1 MTQECS
7 GDRRIKSGLPGKYLW
22 HTLLLLTAIGAVLAF
37 RLTNGRHYGR
47 LIVRLD
53 EVMGSNQSLVIF
65 AQRLDGSLLPLQ
77 PRPENRQ
84 VWCRDSGWPPVKSLI
99 LAGNDLGPIESDNVQ
114 VLLGSS
120 MLHAQALRL
129 ARTVQAGPAEP
140 RFEELR
146 RKMGVEDAWELFP
159 EPAYL
164 FPLSTG
170 IGTVNWL
177 GNAPLLLVAVTQ
189 GFTIWLGII
198 LLLFAG
204 QRIAALH
211 LQSQLSASSGEIVS
225 QVAAEVIRL
234 ILLIFAAHLCWC
246 RLIPVVTLRVPDQV
260 SAAMIATILTGLFV
274 AGWVRV
280 VYTTA
285 SDFRLKICMAA
296 FAVAVFLAKIWWLTT
311 VEFRPLSDYEAY
323 HRYGAQLAAE
333 DWESIRSGPKGLSAI
348 YLRRAA
354 AFAWPISYF
363 FGPSMSA
370 YECVNVLT
378 QAVTVWLLCILIRR
392 MFCLKT
398 AALSLPFLLLY
409 PELWYLPGMVT
420 HNIPGY
426 LWMVAAWLA
435 VDSFLKVSELQ
446 SDRSS
451 RWLSRLGAAGIFGL
465 LAGIALGLLD
475 LTKSYGMICILSLAL
490 CLLIGPLLP
499 ASLVARRT
507 GARASNLQKLVFF
520 IVLVVTEQLLVR
532 NVDQFLLQKTGL
544 VGPPNWTLNYLTA
557 IDSTT
562 DANGDKSFL
571 WTHYSYA
578 VDSKNVLPLAFR
590 KLLHEKLGTGIE
602 FLKCMFRKNEV
613 LSRAAD
619 SMPLVQD
626 DIRLQKLEAKP
637 ENVWFGAFQ
646 STFSY
651 LLALITGGM
660 FLLRLLLPGPLV
672 RSESELFPLA
682 SSAAVML
689 AVYLLTES
697 HPYYA
702 LNLVFPFCW
711 SAGAVI
717 EKLRSCGERAVSGT
731 QAIRLHCPLPRCLA
745 AGVLAI
751 AVAVFCAAGSAVDHS
766 GLTFHR
772 VAATG
777 SVEYANDVAPA
788 SGGKSAI
795 FAATGTSR
803 VHGWLELSTAAG
815 TLNAGQ
821 SATATFT
828 VQSEAGP
835 LRGLRFFVAGN
846 QRARQQQ
853 IRDAWKG
860 LPIRYAITI
869 NGKKVVEDQPLEEL
883 TRPRFLLVPASH
895 WLGKQPPTESTA
907 SVMVTLTCTADT
919 AIRRITPPPAISI
932 EYFH

>member
-1 MTQECS
+1 MTQEHLS
-7 GDRRIKSGLPGKYLW
+7 DRWLKLGLRGRYLW
-22 HTLLLLTAIGAVLAF
+22 HMLLLLTAIGAVFAF
-37 RLTNGRHYGR
+37 RVTNGRHYGR

-53 EVMGSNQSLVIF
+53 EVTAANPSLVIF
-65 AQRLDGSLLPLQ
+65 AQRVDGSLLPLQ

-84 VWCRDSGWPPVKSLI
+84 IWCRDSGWPPVKNVL
-99 LAGNDLGPIESDNVQ
+99 LAGNDVGQIGSENVEVWLGASP
-114 VLLGSS
+114 
-120 MLHAQALRL
+120 LHAQQLRL
-129 ARTVQAGPAEP
+129 TRIDRAAPAEP
-140 RFEELR
+140 RFSQLR
-146 RKMGVEDAWELFP
+146 GRMGVKDAFELFP
-159 EPAYL
+159 EPL
-164 FPLSTG
+164 HLCPLSS
-170 IGTVNWL
+170 GTETLNWL

-189 GFTIWLGII
+189 GFTIWLGLV
-198 LLLFAG
+198 LLVFAVR
-204 QRIAALH
+204 RIASLY
-211 LQSQLSASSGEIVS
+211 LQCQSSEATGVTVGRVSAEM
-225 QVAAEVIRL
+225 IRL
-234 ILLIFAAHLCWC
+234 ILLLFTVHLCWC
-246 RLIPVVTLRVPDQV
+246 RLLPVMTLRVPDQV
-260 SAAMIATILTGLFV
+260 SAAMLAAILTGLIV
-274 AGWVRV
+274 AGWVRL
-280 VYTTA
+280 VYRT
-285 SDFRLKICMAA
+285 SDFRLKVCMAT

-323 HRYGAQLAAE
+323 HRYGAQLAAG
-333 DWESIRSGPKGLSAI
+333 DWESIRSGPRGLSAI
-348 YLRRAA
+348 YLRRAV
-354 AFAWPISYF
+354 AFAWPISHF
-363 FGPSMSA
+363 FGSSMSA
-370 YECVNVLT
+370 YESVNVLT

-392 MFCLKT
+392 MFCLRT
-398 AALSLPFLLLY
+398 AGLALPFLLLY
-409 PELWYLPGMVT
+409 PELWYLSGMVT
-420 HNIPGY
+420 HNIPGH
-426 LWMVAAWLA
+426 LWMVATWLA
-435 VDSFLKVSELQ
+435 VDSFLKVSEQQ

-451 RWLSRLGAAGIFGL
+451 RWLSRIGAASIFGL
-465 LAGIALGLLD
+465 LAGFALGLLE

-490 CLLIGPLLP
+490 CLLVGPLLP
-499 ASLVARRT
+499 ASLVARRP
-507 GARASNLQKLVFF
+507 GARASTLQKLVFF
-520 IVLVVTEQLLVR
+520 IVLVVTEQWLVR

-544 VGPPNWTLNYLTA
+544 VGPPNWALNYFAA

-571 WTHYSYA
+571 WTHYAYA
-578 VDSKNVLPLAFR
+578 VDAKNLMPLAFR

-602 FLKCMFRKNEV
+602 FLMCMFRKNEV

-626 DIRLQKLEAKP
+626 NIRLQKLDAKP

-651 LLALITGGM
+651 LLALITGCM

-702 LNLVFPFCW
+702 LNLLFPFCW

-717 EKLRSCGERAVSGT
+717 EKLRSGGGPAVSGT
-731 QAIRLHCPLPRCLA
+731 QAIRLQCPLPRCFA
-745 AGVLAI
+745 AGLLAI
-751 AVAVFCAAGSAVDHS
+751 AVAVFCAVGSAVDHS

-777 SVEYANDVAPA
+777 SLKYADDVPPV
-788 SGGKSAI
+788 SGGNAPNI
-795 FAATGTSR
+795 AATGTSR
-803 VHGWLELSTAAG
+803 VHGWLELSPAAG
-815 TLNAGQ
+815 TLKAGQ
-821 SATATFT
+821 SATAAFT

-869 NGKKVVEDQPLEEL
+869 NGKKIVEDQPLEEL
-883 TRPRFLLVPASH
+883 TRPRFFLVPASQ
-895 WLGKQPPTESTA
+895 WLGNQPPAASTA
-907 SVMVTLTCTADT
+907 SVTVTLTCTADLAT
-919 AIRRITPPPAISI
+919 GRITPPPAISI

>member
-1 MTQECS
+1 MQEYLS
-7 GDRRIKSGLPGKYLW
+7 DRRVKSWLPKQCLW
-22 HTLLLLTAIGAVLAF
+22 HTLLLLTAIGAVFAF
-37 RLTNGRHYGR
+37 RLTSGRHYGR

-53 EVMGSNQSLVIF
+53 EGIASNQSLLIF
-65 AQRLDGSLLPLQ
+65 AQRADGSLLPLQ

-84 VWCRDSGWPPVKSLI
+84 VWCRDSGWPPVKTVI
-99 LAGNDLGPIESDNVQ
+99 LAGNDLGKIGSENVH

-120 MLHAQALRL
+120 PLHARALRL
-129 ARTVQAGPAEP
+129 AIAVQAAPSEP
-140 RFEELR
+140 RYRELR
-146 RKMGVEDAWELFP
+146 RRMGVQDIWELIP
-159 EPAYL
+159 EAAHL
-164 FPLSTG
+164 SPLPSG
-170 IGTVNWL
+170 SGTVNWL
-177 GNAPLLLVAVTQ
+177 GNSPLLLVAVTQ
-189 GFTIWLGII
+189 GFTVWLAIV
-198 LLLFAG
+198 LFTLAM
-204 QRIAALH
+204 RRTAALH
-211 LQSQLSASSGEIVS
+211 AVWQSPESPGLTAGRIAVEL
-225 QVAAEVIRL
+225 IRL
-234 ILLIFAAHLCWC
+234 ILLIFTAHLCWC
-246 RLIPVVTLRVPDQV
+246 RLIPVMTLRVPDQV
-260 SAAMIATILTGLFV
+260 SAAMIAAILTGLLV
-274 AGWVRV
+274 AGWVRL
-280 VYTTA
+280 VYST
-285 SDFRLKICMAA
+285 SEFRLKVCMAA
-296 FAVAVFLAKIWWLTT
+296 FAVAVFLAKLWWLTT

-333 DWESIRSGPKGLSAI
+333 DWDSIRNGPQGLSAI
-348 YLRRAA
+348 YLRRAV

-370 YECVNVLT
+370 YESVNVLT

-420 HNIPGY
+420 QNIPGY
-426 LWMVAAWLA
+426 LWMVALWLA
-435 VDSFLKVSELQ
+435 VDSFLRVSERQ

-451 RWLSRLGAAGIFGL
+451 RWLSRLGAASIFGL
-465 LAGIALGLLD
+465 LAGFALGLLE

-507 GARASNLQKLVFF
+507 GARAATLQKLVFF

-544 VGPPNWTLNYLTA
+544 AGPPNWALNYFSA

-562 DANGDKSFL
+562 DANGDAAFP
-571 WTHYSYA
+571 WTRYAYA
-578 VDSKNVLPLAFR
+578 VDSRNILPLAFR

-602 FLKCMFRKNEV
+602 FLMCMFRKNEV

-626 DIRLQKLEAKP
+626 DIRLQKLDAKP

-651 LLALITGGM
+651 LLALITGCM

-717 EKLRSCGERAVSGT
+717 EKLRSCGVPAVSIT
-731 QAIRLHCPLPRCLA
+731 QVISLHCPLPRCLA
-745 AGVLAI
+745 AGLLAI

-772 VAATG
+772 VTATG
-777 SVEYANDVAPA
+777 SVQYADDVAPA
-788 SGGKSAI
+788 SGGKAPN

-803 VHGWLELSTAAG
+803 VHAWLELSTAAG
-815 TLNAGQ
+815 TLKAGQ
-821 SATATFT
+821 SATAAFT

-883 TRPRFLLVPASH
+883 TRPRFMLVPASH
-895 WLGKQPPTESTA
+895 WLGNEPAADATA
-907 SVMVTLTCTADT
+907 IVTVTLTCTDDT
-919 AIRRITPPPAISI
+919 AMGRILPPPAISV